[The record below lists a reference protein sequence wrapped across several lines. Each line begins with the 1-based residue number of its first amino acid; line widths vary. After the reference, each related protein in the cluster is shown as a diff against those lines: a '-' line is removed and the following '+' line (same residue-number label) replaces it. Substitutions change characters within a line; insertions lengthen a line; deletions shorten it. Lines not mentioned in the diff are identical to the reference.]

1 MNRFKEKAKDFAAA
15 GFNKLPD
22 SANLFLRYMT
32 GVGGRN
38 LDLDDKTI
46 TAIREST
53 KNSPFTGR
61 QRISKPV
68 PDRKTY
74 TPQSGA
80 INPYF
85 GGFKDADKVKT
96 TLGRFTSKVNPEKNT
111 INVSDTYDMI
121 NEAEDPDLVSGKIQP
136 FKAAKELLGVGY
148 GRSAYKLGGALG
160 IPTRIARAGM
170 YISPIKPKA
179 FGVDIDIPY
188 SGDINNREKYN

>member
-61 QRISKPV
+61 QRILGPV

-136 FKAAKELLGVGY
+136 FKAAKELLGVGH
-148 GRSAYKLGGALG
+148 LGGVGYGGPLG

-179 FGVDIDIPY
+179 FDVDIDIPY

>member
-53 KNSPFTGR
+53 TKNSPFTGR
-61 QRISKPV
+61 FS
-68 PDRKTY
+68 Y

-136 FKAAKELLGVGY
+136 FKAAKELLGVGH
-148 GRSAYKLGGALG
+148 LGGGGYGGPLG
-160 IPTRIARAGM
+160 IPTRMARAGM